1 MIIHKVERGRLVENA
16 CSPVSQ
22 MQKIALQAKPTAPG
36 AAPRYLKAD
45 VGHYS
50 PASSDASSPA
60 RFDDPDG
67 SPELTFE
74 PLDSARL
81 SRARTREQPAENG
94 VELDD
99 AFCWTIVGISGFT
112 YAYTMPAE
120 QPPRD
125 CRISP
130 IPRVTEASLSADRT
144 LSLSIVQFD
153 TSCMR
158 LYLNGHPLKVD
169 PYVMAKASSSISA
182 AAAAAAAANR
192 LGAADRFTAVLPA
205 DAEPGA
211 LCVRR
216 DDGVQYHTKWAVQ
229 RKAQSTALELLE
241 IGGMF
246 TEIVGV
252 GTANGVQVYDL
263 RRGTKLAQCTGV
275 GIGGRQAFGM
285 SDSWVAGVS
294 EKRAVCHVYMLNRGD
309 ASAKLVFPFP
319 EEIACVQVLDGGRC
333 IAAGAKSGRILVWA
347 TASGRMLGAWDA
359 HYGAVTALSS
369 SDGVLVSGGEDAAAH
384 VWVLAQALDQLARGD
399 TAVAPIASAAEHTMA
414 IAAVHVTPG
423 VLAGR
428 GRMYTAAR
436 DHTCKQWRVRV
447 ERDGDRYAGRAELL
461 ATLLYEASVR
471 DIAVDAGETR
481 VFAATAAGLFQTNLY
496 AHTRASPDD
505 VGAQAELAALGGTGS
520 AVYSEGHVQ
529 FVAAE
534 TDVVAVGLS
543 HDGTLAVSASRDG
556 TVRVWDA
563 GSRQCLRT
571 ISDKQLAGGVAG

>member
-1 MIIHKVERGRLVENA
+1 
-16 CSPVSQ
+16 
-22 MQKIALQAKPTAPG
+22 
-36 AAPRYLKAD
+36 
-45 VGHYS
+45 
-50 PASSDASSPA
+50 
-60 RFDDPDG
+60 
-67 SPELTFE
+67 
-74 PLDSARL
+74 
-81 SRARTREQPAENG
+81 
-94 VELDD
+94 
-99 AFCWTIVGISGFT
+99 
-112 YAYTMPAE
+112 
-120 QPPRD
+120 
-125 CRISP
+125 
-130 IPRVTEASLSADRT
+130 
-144 LSLSIVQFD
+144 
-153 TSCMR
+153 
-158 LYLNGHPLKVD
+158 
-169 PYVMAKASSSISA
+169 
-182 AAAAAAAANR
+182 
-192 LGAADRFTAVLPA
+192 
-205 DAEPGA
+205 
-211 LCVRR
+211 
-216 DDGVQYHTKWAVQ
+216 
-229 RKAQSTALELLE
+229 LE

-496 AHTRASPDD
+496 AHTRASSDD

-571 ISDKQLAGGVAG
+571 ISDKQLAGGVAGVSVRLAPPQLGGPRTLATAGLQRPEAMSEAVVAPRIAAISFAPLQRQQRADAAEATAFEAAVKVRLPGARASMARFDAQLQQDAPYSQTGRGDVRLLGALRPADGSAKKLVADLQQQMERLQRHNARTRALNDELYQSAVSEWLGARQR